1 MPHGKRSGKGY
12 CVCSTSSGRCFF
24 PTDDIIIPET
34 AQHDGDS
41 IDGWTIATS
50 ESTASSPKG
59 VNFEEDWWVGG
70 GDVEEAP
77 NNWAGCSY
85 PVASE
90 ATPDA
95 LRTLHLHLNTYVG
108 EELP

>member
-1 MPHGKRSGKGY
+1 M
-12 CVCSTSSGRCFF
+12 
-24 PTDDIIIPET
+24 
-34 AQHDGDS
+34 
-41 IDGWTIATS
+41 
-50 ESTASSPKG
+50 
-59 VNFEEDWWVGG
+59 
-70 GDVEEAP
+70 EEAP

-108 EELP
+108 DELP

>member
-1 MPHGKRSGKGY
+1 MERGQGRGTVFAPHQVGD
-12 CVCSTSSGRCFF
+12 VFF

-59 VNFEEDWWVGG
+59 VNFEEDWWVGV